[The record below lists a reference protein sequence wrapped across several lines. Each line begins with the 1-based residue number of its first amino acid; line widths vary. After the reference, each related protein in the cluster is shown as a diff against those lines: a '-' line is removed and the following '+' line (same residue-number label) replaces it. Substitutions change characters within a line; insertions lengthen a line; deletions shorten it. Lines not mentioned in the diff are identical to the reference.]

1 MYLFK
6 LNESCLHIYSE
17 AKLIKVSHYYFV
29 VDYSLI
35 WILKTCTRTAAHLSL
50 GLGRRYFL
58 QYKYGN
64 IAQRDA
70 PTVLRTLFS
79 PVAIGSASTILTSAG
94 EGL

>member
-1 MYLFK
+1 MCILYLYIITTAVAEATIMRLFK

-50 GLGRRYFL
+50 GLGRRYFC
-58 QYKYGN
+58 N
-64 IAQRDA
+64 INME
-70 PTVLRTLFS
+70 T
-79 PVAIGSASTILTSAG
+79 
-94 EGL
+94 